1 VAETKTVKKPENKPL
16 EAPSP
21 LSPES
26 ETKRLLDEQPKVRV
40 RLYQVP
46 ADSSD
51 EPLPPQPVSINGY
64 IYMLERGVS
73 HDVPETVADI
83 LSEAGHV

>member
-1 VAETKTVKKPENKPL
+1 MVTEPKTKNKPL
-16 EAPSP
+16 VAPGAG
-21 LSPES
+21 SPEDQ
-26 ETKRLLDEQPKVRV
+26 TKKLLDEQPKVRV

-51 EPLPPQPVSINGY
+51 EPLPTVPVSINGY
-64 IYMLERGVS
+64 VYQLERGVS

-83 LSEAGHV
+83 LQEAGHI